1 MYLEWMMDATTDVAA
16 CIQLEAFAFCP
27 VLVGNALAFPTK

>member
-1 MYLEWMMDATTDVAA
+1 MMDATTDVAA

-27 VLVGNALAFPTK
+27 VLMRNIVVFPKKVNLI